1 VAIPAL
7 HTLKDDL
14 HFLLTNRLPRRWAT
28 QFMGWFSA
36 IEVG

>member
-1 VAIPAL
+1 MAIPAL